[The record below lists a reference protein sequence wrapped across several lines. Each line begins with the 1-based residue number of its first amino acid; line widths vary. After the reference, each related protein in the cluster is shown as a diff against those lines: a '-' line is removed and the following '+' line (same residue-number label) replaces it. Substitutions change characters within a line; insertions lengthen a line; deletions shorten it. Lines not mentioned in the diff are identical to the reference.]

1 MKYKRV
7 ILVSLPLL
15 LMVLVGSVQAS
26 TGVFLIEPLKEA
38 TQNVECPSGCQSIGG
53 NISAV
58 GGNIDFCI
66 TDPSGVTVLRYEN
79 ISFVD
84 FKVNTAQNGT
94 YVIHLAN
101 RLSTNNDVTAIL
113 FYGKNFYIVLSAEVS
128 LAFSTVTALTTTVS
142 SPSNP
147 FNPLTGLLIQ
157 IGIFIFTV
165 VVAPL
170 LVSLFRDFILR
181 KYQKYK
187 DGESK
192 TPVVSR

>member
-15 LMVLVGSVQAS
+15 LIALVGSVQAS

-38 TQNVECPSGCQSIGG
+38 TQNVECPSSCQSIGG

-58 GGNIDFCI
+58 GGNIDFYI

-101 RLSTNNDVTAIL
+101 RLSTNNVTATL
-113 FYGKNFYIVLSAEVS
+113 FYGRNFYIVLSAEVS
-128 LAFSTVTALTTTVS
+128 LAFTTVTALTTTVS

-147 FNPLTGLLIQ
+147 FNPLTGLLTQ
-157 IGIFIFTV
+157 IGIIIFTT

-170 LVSLFRDFILR
+170 LVSLLHDIILR

-192 TPVVSR
+192 TPVVLR